1 MRRLPGVGNASFFGS
16 LDFSML
22 LSPSPERTARLG
34 ITVDDVAAAVQKQNA
49 TKLGGRLGHDRRVA

>member
-1 MRRLPGVGNASFFGS
+1 MGNASFFGS